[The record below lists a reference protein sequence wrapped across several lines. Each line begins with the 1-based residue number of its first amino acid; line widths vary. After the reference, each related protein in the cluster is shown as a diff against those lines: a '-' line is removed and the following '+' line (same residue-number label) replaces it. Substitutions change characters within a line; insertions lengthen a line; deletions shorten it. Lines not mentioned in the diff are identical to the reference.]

1 MEFQRCDRK
10 KTLLIG
16 LYPARRHLVP
26 VWLTHADKW
35 ACDGPLAQN
44 MSNTLKSD
52 LVTVTSQRRCV
63 RRDDSIVENVTW
75 PPGCPA
81 ALLQCHA
88 RRQPHSHAV
97 TSFAVATLHPSQSI
111 ISRSG
116 HDANWG
122 GTVTSVS
129 MSGVFCLGR
138 DCCCRSTR
146 TRCWSSYVKPRA
158 LSDKTTQP
166 HYSINNILIPLGL
179 IASS

>member
-1 MEFQRCDRK
+1 MPLAICSPVYHSTDPERIKHICRIQSRSLHMEFQRCDRK

-52 LVTVTSQRRCV
+52 LVTVTSQRHCV

-116 HDANWG
+116 HDAN
-122 GTVTSVS
+122 
-129 MSGVFCLGR
+129 
-138 DCCCRSTR
+138 
-146 TRCWSSYVKPRA
+146 
-158 LSDKTTQP
+158 
-166 HYSINNILIPLGL
+166 
-179 IASS
+179 